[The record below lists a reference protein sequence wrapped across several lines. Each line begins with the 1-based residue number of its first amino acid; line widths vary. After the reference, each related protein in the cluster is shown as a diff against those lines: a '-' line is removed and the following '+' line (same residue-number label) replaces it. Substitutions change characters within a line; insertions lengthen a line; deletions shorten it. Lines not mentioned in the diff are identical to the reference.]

1 MKISIRFFDIFIAII
16 LSCVLFIPCIIVG
29 IIIKLDSEGTIL
41 YKQLRTGY
49 QERNFYIYKFR
60 TMKPNSDNNG
70 AITIGNDNRIT
81 KIGKIL
87 RKTKLDEIPQLI
99 NILKGEMS
107 FVGFRP
113 DIPEYTQYY
122 KEIEPNYFTIMPGIT
137 GKASIYLSNEE
148 ELMETIENVKEY
160 YINEIIPQKVKL
172 NEYHLKENNI
182 LNYIKVMIETFLKL
196 AIKK

>member
-1 MKISIRFFDIFIAII
+1 MKISIRLFDIFIAII
-16 LSCVLFIPCIIVG
+16 LSCILFIPCIIVG

-60 TMKPNSDNNG
+60 TMRPNSDNNG

-113 DIPEYTQYY
+113 DTPEYTQYY

-148 ELMETIENVKEY
+148 ELMETIENAKEY

>member
-1 MKISIRFFDIFIAII
+1 MKISIRLFDIFIAII
-16 LSCVLFIPCIIVG
+16 LSCILFIPCIIVG

-60 TMKPNSDNNG
+60 TMRPNSDNNG

-99 NILKGEMS
+99 NILKGEIS

-113 DIPEYTQYY
+113 DTPEYTQYY

-148 ELMETIENVKEY
+148 ELMETIENAKEY

-172 NEYHLKENNI
+172 NEYHLKENSI
-182 LNYIKVMIETFLKL
+182 LNYIKIMIETFLKL

>member
-1 MKISIRFFDIFIAII
+1 MR
-16 LSCVLFIPCIIVG
+16 
-29 IIIKLDSEGTIL
+29 
-41 YKQLRTGY
+41 
-49 QERNFYIYKFR
+49 
-60 TMKPNSDNNG
+60 PNSDNNG

-113 DIPEYTQYY
+113 DTPEYTQYY

-148 ELMETIENVKEY
+148 ELMETIENAKEY
-160 YINEIIPQKVKL
+160 YINEIIPQRSKL
-172 NEYHLKENNI
+172 NEYHLKENSI
-182 LNYIKVMIETFLKL
+182 LNYIKIMIETFLKL